1 MPRVTLYVPDD
12 LKARMDDAAEAVN
25 WSAVAQRA
33 FREAIFT
40 HFVRKDHS
48 DMEKVIERLRA
59 SKERFETRQFA
70 AGKEAGSKW
79 AKTDAE
85 YDELAAVAALD
96 AEAHEHSDIGP
107 DDLQQVIDPDGETL
121 PHEWAEFWENHYG
134 RGTPSGAFIRG
145 FMKGATEIH
154 DEIADQL

>member
-1 MPRVTLYVPDD
+1 MRC
-12 LKARMDDAAEAVN
+12 
-25 WSAVAQRA
+25 
-33 FREAIFT
+33 
-40 HFVRKDHS
+40 
-48 DMEKVIERLRA
+48 A
-59 SKERFETRQFA
+59 SCYF
-70 AGKEAGSKW
+70 AGSPWQW
-79 AKTDAE
+79 AG
-85 YDELAAVAALD
+85 LD